1 MAILRTIH
9 DSHFTTVA
17 NDTVRDPSI
26 SFKAKGILFLLLS
39 CSDNWSFTEAWI
51 ATRSTDG
58 LTAIKSALHELEN
71 AHYLKRYRL
80 RNEDGT
86 LGEGVYEVYER
97 PYDSDEPIC
106 SSPMS
111 ENRTLDN
118 EPLRNNNI
126 PISDGTEEKQSK
138 NTHGAF
144 EEVIAYL
151 NTKAGKNFK
160 ASSKHT
166 AALISARFKEG
177 FSIEDF
183 KRVIDNK
190 VADWKLRPEM
200 ERYLRPETL
209 FGSKF
214 EGYLNEAPAKKESKS
229 QSSLGYSMKPV
240 RLEDFD

>member
-51 ATRSTDG
+51 ATHSTDG
-58 LTAIKSALHELEN
+58 LTAIKSALHELED
-71 AHYLKRYRL
+71 AHYLKRYRI

-97 PYDSDEPIC
+97 PYDSTKPIC
-106 SSPMS
+106 NSPMS

-118 EPLRNNNI
+118 EPLRNNT
-126 PISDGTEEKQSK
+126 ISIDIDMKEKQLK
-138 NTHGAF
+138 NTHNAI
-144 EEVIAYL
+144 EEIVAYL
-151 NTKAGKNFK
+151 NAKTGKSYK
-160 ASSKHT
+160 ASSKHS
-166 AALISARFKEG
+166 ASLIKARLSEG
-177 FSIEDF
+177 FSVEDF

-190 VADWKLRPEM
+190 VADWKPRKDM
-200 ERYLRPETL
+200 EIYLRPETL
-209 FGSKF
+209 FGTKF
-214 EGYLNEAPAKKESKS
+214 EGYLNENRGDGEKRTVRR
-229 QSSLGYSMKPV
+229 LGE
-240 RLEDFD
+240 RD